1 MKTTCRGTRKITNP
15 TNIDPNKNGL
25 EDLPDKEFKTKI
37 HETCREV
44 QYSSFL
50 KETSLSAETITEK
63 QTK

>member
-44 QYSSFL
+44 
-50 KETSLSAETITEK
+50 
-63 QTK
+63 